1 MLHVRRFYRLQIAA
15 IAQAFKLYPQRYECI
30 IHMIDFSSFFQH
42 IPKTALKRHTDSLQA
57 ALDARLQART
67 FGDLEAWQEGLK
79 ALPTLDELAPVSY
92 SLHED
97 TITLSSATAVD
108 KDAFSDSLKVL
119 HPWRKGPF
127 NIFDVFIDTEWRSD
141 FKWQRVLPHLS
152 PLKNRAVLDVG
163 CGSGYH
169 CWRMRGEGAKFVMGI
184 EPSPKF
190 LLQFDVFKRYMPD
203 EPVYV
208 LPLLSE
214 DLPPHMQSFDTVFS
228 MGVLYH
234 RKSPIEHLEELKGAL
249 KKGGEL
255 VLETLVV
262 EGDENTCLIPGERY
276 AQMRNV
282 WFLPSTS
289 MLEKWL
295 ERLGFTDIRTVDVN
309 QTSIEEQRPSEWMTY
324 HSLENFLDPNDK
336 YLTIEGYPAPK
347 RAVVIATK

>member
-1 MLHVRRFYRLQIAA
+1 
-15 IAQAFKLYPQRYECI
+15 
-30 IHMIDFSSFFQH
+30 MIDFTAFFNH
-42 IPKTALKRHTDSLQA
+42 IPKTALKRHAADLQA
-57 ALDARLQART
+57 ALDARLAART
-67 FGDLEAWQEGLK
+67 FGDLDEWQEGLST
-79 ALPTLDELAPVSY
+79 LPTLEDVAPVSY
-92 SLHED
+92 QLNQD
-97 TITLSSATAVD
+97 TITLSSDKLATDAQFD
-108 KDAFSDSLKVL
+108 KEAFAESLKVL

-127 NIFDVFIDTEWRSD
+127 NLFGVLIDTEWRSD

-152 PLKNRAVLDVG
+152 SLENKAVLDVG

-169 CWRMRGEGAKFVMGI
+169 CWRMRGEGAKIVVGI

-190 LLQFDVFKRYMPD
+190 LLQFDVFKRYMPE
-203 EPVYV
+203 EPVHV

-262 EGDENTCLIPGERY
+262 EGDETTCLIPGERY

-282 WFLPSTS
+282 WFLPSTA

-295 ERLGFTDIRTVDVN
+295 ERLGFSNIRTVDVN

-324 HSLENFLDPNDK
+324 HSLENFLDPSNK
-336 YLTIEGYPAPK
+336 NLTLEGYPAPK
-347 RAVVIATK
+347 RAIIIANK

>member
-1 MLHVRRFYRLQIAA
+1 MN
-15 IAQAFKLYPQRYECI
+15 
-30 IHMIDFSSFFQH
+30 DFSDFFQN
-42 IPKTALKRHTDSLQA
+42 IPNTLLERHTEALHTALNT
-57 ALDARLQART
+57 RLATRN
-67 FGDLEAWQEGLK
+67 FGDLETWQQGISTLPTFDDMSPVDYRLDQDTISLSSSTEIDKTALSDALK
-79 ALPTLDELAPVSY
+79 A
-92 SLHED
+92 
-97 TITLSSATAVD
+97 
-108 KDAFSDSLKVL
+108 L

-127 NIFDVFIDTEWRSD
+127 NLFDVFIDTEWRSD

-152 PLKNRAVLDVG
+152 PLKNKLVLDVG

-169 CWRMRGEGAKFVMGI
+169 CWRMRGEGAKLVVGI

-190 LLQFDVFKRYMPD
+190 LLQFDVFKRYMPE
-203 EPVYV
+203 EPVHV

-262 EGDENTCLIPGERY
+262 EGDEQTCLIPGERY

-282 WFLPSTS
+282 WFLPSTA

-295 ERLGFTDIRTVDVN
+295 ERLGFSNIRTVDIN
-309 QTSIEEQRPSEWMTY
+309 QTSNEEQRPSEWMTF
-324 HSLENFLDPNDK
+324 HSLDNFLDPNDK
-336 YLTIEGYPAPK
+336 NLTIEGYPAPK
-347 RAVVIATK
+347 RAIIIANK